1 MSGGSM
7 QTDTVVDNLRDEFL
21 EREVTYA
28 GANGETRFVITKMP
42 STRGWDVLEEIREA
56 AVNGPM
62 NSMSDGSIQGVISA
76 LVMALPKPFV
86 RQLRNIMFSYVTFT
100 NRVAATPMVLAG
112 NEETAFD
119 LIEAEPIVI
128 HYMLL
133 RALAVNFTPSF
144 TDLFGKIS
152 ALLTSIGSP
161 LNIENSPASS
171 LLQ

>member
-1 MSGGSM
+1 MPDGA
-7 QTDTVVDNLRDEFL
+7 VKVDQAVQDLRDEFL

-28 GANGETRFVITKMP
+28 GAQGETRFTIAKMP
-42 STRGWDVLEEIREA
+42 ATKGWDVLEEIREA
-56 AVNGPM
+56 ATTGPM
-62 NSMSDGSIQGVISA
+62 NALSDGSVQGAMTS
-76 LVMALPKPFV
+76 LVMALPKQFT
-86 RQLRNIMFSYVTFT
+86 RQLRNTMFQHVTFT

-119 LIEAEPIVI
+119 LIEAEPIVL

-161 LNIENSPASS
+161 SNIVSSLASS
-171 LLQ
+171 PPQ